1 MLDKN
6 DVYVVIGASSKKQK
20 YGYKVLKDLK
30 ENNFKVIPVNLK
42 EKEILG
48 LKVYKN
54 ILDME
59 RKIDVVIFVVPP
71 LITEKILPN
80 IKKLK
85 ISKVWMQPGSESQ
98 KAINYCRKNKINCVY
113 NTCIMIKNKK

>member
-54 ILDME
+54 ILDIE